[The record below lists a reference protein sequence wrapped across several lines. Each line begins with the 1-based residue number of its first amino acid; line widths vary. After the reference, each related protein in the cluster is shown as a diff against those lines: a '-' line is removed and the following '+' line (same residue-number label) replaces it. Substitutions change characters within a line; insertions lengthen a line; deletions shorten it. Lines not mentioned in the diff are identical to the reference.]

1 MSDVADARAR
11 HRHLFYQGGHER
23 IASHVIKRAGGRL
36 YKTYKDDVTFKNER
50 NRRECLSLAKVID
63 QARREGVKS
72 KSLFMEMAIRRLVG
86 VQSAD
91 TADDDWSICDEIEL
105 DSSSQTFI
113 PPKVLQRA
121 LANTRRFLALKNHRG
136 SAHHEGNMNGDDSGE
151 DNNGDDS
158 DDGSTGN
165 DDNSFSSEPDE
176 DASDASS
183 PYDEE

>member
-1 MSDVADARAR
+1 
-11 HRHLFYQGGHER
+11 
-23 IASHVIKRAGGRL
+23 
-36 YKTYKDDVTFKNER
+36 
-50 NRRECLSLAKVID
+50 
-63 QARREGVKS
+63 
-72 KSLFMEMAIRRLVG
+72 
-86 VQSAD
+86 
-91 TADDDWSICDEIEL
+91 
-105 DSSSQTFI
+105 
-113 PPKVLQRA
+113 
-121 LANTRRFLALKNHRG
+121 LALKNHRG